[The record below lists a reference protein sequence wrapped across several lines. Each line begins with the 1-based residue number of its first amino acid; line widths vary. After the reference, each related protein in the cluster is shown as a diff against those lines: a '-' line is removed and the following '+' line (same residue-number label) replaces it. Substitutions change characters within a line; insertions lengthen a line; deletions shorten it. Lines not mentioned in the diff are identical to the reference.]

1 MKISEVAALLGVST
15 DAVRFYEKKNII
27 HPGRNDNNRYRDFTQ
42 DDLTRLFDC
51 KHLQNVGFSLS
62 EIAEIITDTAPEDVS
77 GMVSVV
83 TDEARLFMPLAE
95 LVDLEA
101 ERARVRK
108 SLEKARKDLAGQEA
122 KLSNENFV
130 SRAPE
135 KVVNAEREKKAKL
148 EALIE
153 NLEAS
158 LAALN

>member
-1 MKISEVAALLGVST
+1 MNAIS
-15 DAVRFYEKKNII
+15 AVRSRRSEMNVPPSKKPHLII
-27 HPGRNDNNRYRDFTQ
+27 VTEQRDIFESGRSY
-42 DDLTRLFDC
+42 
-51 KHLQNVGFSLS
+51 LS
-62 EIAEIITDTAPEDVS
+62 KLAYAGEVTVTDTAPEDVS

-108 SLEKARKDLAGQEA
+108 SLEKARRDLAGQEA
-122 KLSNENFV
+122 KLANESFV

-135 KVVNAEREKKAKL
+135 KVVNTEREKKAKL